1 VPIRIGRQ
9 KPATVLAIEDK
20 MPGGLADD
28 SSTSLFEILCKGKID
43 GEVKVTGGSLCERE
57 WIGGHLLADLPAP
70 QYDKLEAG
78 QFFKPH
84 RASGMDTGRADPDF
98 RSQPE
103 LKAIV

>member
-1 VPIRIGRQ
+1 MSIRISRQ
-9 KPATVLAIEDK
+9 KPVTVLTRKHK

-28 SSTSLFEILCKGKID
+28 SSSRLFEILCEGKID
-43 GEVKVTGGSLCERE
+43 WKVKVTGRSQCSRE

-78 QFFKPH
+78 QLFKPH
-84 RASGMDTGRADPDF
+84 RTSGMDTGRADPDF